1 MVLGCGVRRRHH
13 DPQAVDQ
20 GCDHDHDPDPYRE
33 HHGHRVSITGVVIAA
48 HVAGMFLSS
57 PFSGWLVDRFGYLA
71 IAAAAGVTL
80 VAAGLLAA
88 WAPVDS
94 VGTLLLALV
103 LLGLG
108 WNLGLV
114 SGTTV
119 VTDAVPLATR
129 ARTPGRGRS
138 RHRTCRCWWRAE
150 LRLDGHGHQLRH
162 AHPRRWAP
170 GLVGHSHRSSRSSRL
185 QPRPGVKFHYSAR
198 ICTHRV
204 GIQGLSLSRAKI
216 VVCRR
221 RTICLTRTGSDHWRN
236 W

>member
-1 MVLGCGVRRRHH
+1 MVLGCRVRRRHH

-80 VAAGLLAA
+80 VAAGPLAA

-119 VTDAVPLATR
+119 LPTLCRWLR
-129 ARTPGRGRS
+129 AHAP
-138 RHRTCRCWWRAE
+138 RAWSISASH
-150 LRLDGHGHQLRH
+150 L
-162 AHPRRWAP
+162 PV
-170 GLVGHSHRSSRSSRL
+170 LVAG
-185 QPRPGVKFHYSAR
+185 
-198 ICTHRV
+198 
-204 GIQGLSLSRAKI
+204 
-216 VVCRR
+216 
-221 RTICLTRTGSDHWRN
+221 
-236 W
+236 